1 MSRGNWR
8 ILAAIG
14 GLILV
19 GAGDPPKQGDH
30 AQQSEA
36 AAQVKKAAD
45 TIASAISKAAESG
58 EKDVGCEDRSDKR
71 YSDLCAQWKAADA
84 ARDAANYA
92 LWTLLLS
99 VTGTGLLVW
108 TLWETRMTARREL
121 RAYVSVQPLG
131 LGINPETG
139 YAQAEIV
146 LKNGGNTPAYNVE
159 HVGIVFIGNQAAAEH
174 EAMKPGRKEIGRAS
188 PFTLQIGHEL
198 NGILPSANNLTKD
211 DIAAIHS
218 GDKSLFLFGF
228 ARYEDTFGV
237 KRMTRF
243 CFEAKD
249 ISTPSL
255 DGESDMKWSTAPFHN
270 DST

>member
-1 MSRGNWR
+1 MPRGNR
-8 ILAAIG
+8 SVLAAIA
-14 GLILV
+14 GLTLL
-19 GAGDPPKQGDH
+19 GAGEPPKKADQ

-36 AAQVKKAAD
+36 AAQAQKAAD
-45 TIASAISKAAESG
+45 TIASAISKAAEPS
-58 EKDVGCEDRSDKR
+58 EKDVGCEDRGDKR
-71 YSDLCAQWKAADA
+71 NSDLCAQWKAADA

-139 YAQAEIV
+139 YTQAEIV
-146 LKNGGNTPAYNVE
+146 MKNGGNTPAYNVE
-159 HVGIVFIGNQAAAEH
+159 HGGIVFIGDQADAEH

-198 NGILPSANNLTKD
+198 NGILPSANPLSKD
-211 DIAAIHS
+211 DLAAIHS
-218 GDKSLFLFGF
+218 GDKTLFLFGF

-243 CFEAKD
+243 CFEVKD
-249 ISTPSL
+249 ISAPSL